1 MRGVQKR
8 PSGSILFFKHIKSF
22 LAAVLSLF
30 VPGLG
35 QLYKGHFVQAIVWFL
50 VVGAAYG
57 LLYWFV
63 FALVP
68 IVLHIICILQAY
80 FIDNE

>member
-1 MRGVQKR
+1 M
-8 PSGSILFFKHIKSF
+8 KSF
-22 LAAVLSLF
+22 LAAIF
-30 VPGLG
+30 
-35 QLYKGHFVQAIVWFL
+35 WFL

-57 LLYWFV
+57 LLYWFI

-80 FIDNE
+80 FMDNE